1 MVYCSKCGSVNEDE
15 AIHCVN
21 CGEPLRATHRESR
34 GWEEELEVR
43 AEEFGERA
51 ERFGKRMEE
60 ECFGLPGG
68 NAIVGVLIGIA
79 ILLWGVSELMDWN
92 IDLGPYAIIIFGILI
107 VVGVLYKQSQDK
119 RL

>member
-1 MVYCSKCGSVNEDE
+1 MVYCSKCGAQNEDE

-21 CGEPLRATHRESR
+21 CGNPISITPRESR

-51 ERFGKRMEE
+51 EQFGKRMEE

-68 NAIVGVLIGIA
+68 NTIIGVLIGVA
-79 ILLWGVSELMDWN
+79 IILWGASEIMDWN
-92 IDLGPYAIIIFGILI
+92 LDLGPYTIIVFGLLI
-107 VVGVLYKQSQDK
+107 VGGVLYKQRQDK
-119 RL
+119 R